1 LLRIP
6 RESHP
11 FMLGSRVATEESEM
25 KARWNGACAAL
36 MLSISALAHAQGA
49 PAAAQADT
57 AAQQAAAV
65 TSNGAL
71 TRAQV
76 YEQLVQAER
85 DGQLQMLNKTL
96 YAHH

>member
-1 LLRIP
+1 
-6 RESHP
+6 
-11 FMLGSRVATEESEM
+11 MKSRW
-25 KARWNGACAAL
+25 KGACAVL
-36 MLSISALAHAQGA
+36 MLSLSALAHAQGEPAA
-49 PAAAQADT
+49 PAAGQPDT
-57 AAQQAAAV
+57 AAQQAVAV

-85 DGQLQMLNKTL
+85 DGQLQRLNKTL

>member
-1 LLRIP
+1 MNPGIGR
-6 RESHP
+6 RA
-11 FMLGSRVATEESEM
+11 VEESEM
-25 KARWNGACAAL
+25 NARWNGACAVL

-49 PAAAQADT
+49 PAAAPSGQPDT
-57 AAQQAAAV
+57 AQQAAAV